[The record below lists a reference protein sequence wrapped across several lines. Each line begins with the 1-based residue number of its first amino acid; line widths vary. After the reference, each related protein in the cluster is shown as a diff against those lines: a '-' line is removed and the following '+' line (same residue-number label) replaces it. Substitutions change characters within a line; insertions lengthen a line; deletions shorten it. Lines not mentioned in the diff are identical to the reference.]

1 MTRSE
6 ADDIIK
12 SLQESQEFLNG
23 QSANLDEIMD
33 IIQPV
38 FANTLVYKNESEKEM
53 KKNIGEMMCGD
64 QWAFIDLLPDEMD
77 FEITESA
84 KTFNDDQLMNS
95 CEELSIK
102 LNESTMGKFM
112 WKIIAPFLKGHI
124 LYTPNDEFTKSI
136 IEKVTKKI

>member
-38 FANTLVYKNESEKEM
+38 FANTLVYNNESEEEM

-64 QWAFIDLLPDEMD
+64 QWAFFGILPGGMD

-84 KTFNDDQLMNS
+84 KTFNDDHS

-136 IEKVTKKI
+136 IEKVTKKIYFL

>member
-1 MTRSE
+1 MRN
-6 ADDIIK
+6 
-12 SLQESQEFLNG
+12 ES
-23 QSANLDEIMD
+23 NLDPHCTIEEIIENSD
-33 IIQPV
+33 DLILLTGN
-38 FANTLVYKNESEKEM
+38 FNNFFGKLFYANKLKQIEKDM

-64 QWAFIDLLPDEMD
+64 QWAFIDLLPDGMD

-84 KTFNDDQLMNS
+84 KTSSDDQYMNS

-112 WKIIAPFLKGHI
+112 WKIIAPFLKGYI